1 MNTNVLYAVFKR
13 NFVNYFANPTGYVF
27 ILLFVFLSGVAA
39 FWPHEFFNRNL
50 ANLDQLSWAFPLIML
65 VFIPAITMSV
75 WADER
80 RQGTDELLLT
90 IPATDFDVVLGKYL
104 AALAIFSISLAFSLV
119 CNLWILSRLGEPD
132 WGLFLATNA
141 GYWMI
146 GAAMLGIGMVASFLT
161 GNLTVAYVLGVVFNA
176 PLVLL
181 MFADSIFQPSVA
193 VPLKQWGFSEQFRDF
208 GRGVISLSGTAYM
221 GMVAAVCLYLSMVFI
236 GRRHWRGERGS
247 MSAAVFYPLLH
258 VLWLASFATFAVFLA
273 TYFSL
278 ASVLVGLATAYIVL
292 QAALVWG
299 WECCPGKGGSK
310 ALAYLIPVLQAALL
324 GGFVATA
331 VLVWRS
337 GGVTEANQNM
347 LLGLFAAY
355 AVAHLVL
362 AAGWWRLPQHA
373 SLVPAHYIVRFLALV
388 LVAVGLSVL
397 LKGHDARLDVSA
409 EKLSSL
415 SPATLDLIKHIRSEY
430 KKASDLR
437 EKLTAAKESDKKDEK
452 KIAELQAEFDKA
464 EVKWPIQIEAFVSP
478 EVPEWYAATRLNL
491 ISTLQEIGSRAGDVV
506 QVRINNTQPATE
518 ESNLADRRFG
528 IAARPVETMV
538 RGTSQ
543 RADIFLGVAFVCG
556 LEKRTIPF
564 LDRGLS
570 TEYELVRSMVTVTQ
584 QKRKRLGV
592 LLTDAPLMSRFGD
605 GPTGSDWPIVE
616 ELRKQYEVVK
626 IDPASKITENVD
638 AILAVQPSSL
648 PPDQFENFME
658 AVRSGKPT
666 AIFEDPLP
674 YFAGNVPA
682 TTAQRRAPGGMM
694 NPMMQMQQP
703 PMPKAE
709 NGPLWDLL
717 GVRFSQAGSL
727 EKPGEEIVYQLYN
740 PFPKLSRLTED
751 VPEFVFVDKGSGA
764 DKPFNNDSDITSK
777 LQHLLF
783 PFPGYI
789 EDVRPG
795 SSKLTFTPLVE
806 TGRSTGTVRAQDTM
820 NPMYQMM
827 PGMDPINPRRKH
839 HPKGKAYNL
848 AVAIQG
854 TVPASSV
861 PFRPMAAEQAGET
874 KTDAKTTEAKPETK
888 PEAKP
893 QDAKINVVLVA
904 DIDMLHQAFFR
915 LREMGEIPQLGQSFD
930 FDNVTFV
937 LNVVDEL
944 SGDKKFLDIRKRR
957 PTHRTLT
964 KIDERIKEFYKQKDE
979 AMRDV
984 EDKFEKIADEARK
997 ANQDFV
1003 KKLEDDLKTGKAP
1016 TNEVLQ
1022 TVAMTQ
1028 REKQKE
1034 LDAKLEQLER
1044 DKKKKNAQLDTKLN
1058 LDITRVQNSEKLL
1071 AVLVPPIL
1079 PLVLGITVFISRRY
1093 REREGVSRR
1102 RLRS

>member
-1 MNTNVLYAVFKR
+1 
-13 NFVNYFANPTGYVF
+13 
-27 ILLFVFLSGVAA
+27 
-39 FWPHEFFNRNL
+39 
-50 ANLDQLSWAFPLIML
+50 
-65 VFIPAITMSV
+65 
-75 WADER
+75 
-80 RQGTDELLLT
+80 
-90 IPATDFDVVLGKYL
+90 
-104 AALAIFSISLAFSLV
+104 
-119 CNLWILSRLGEPD
+119 
-132 WGLFLATNA
+132 
-141 GYWMI
+141 
-146 GAAMLGIGMVASFLT
+146 
-161 GNLTVAYVLGVVFNA
+161 
-176 PLVLL
+176 
-181 MFADSIFQPSVA
+181 
-193 VPLKQWGFSEQFRDF
+193 
-208 GRGVISLSGTAYM
+208 
-221 GMVAAVCLYLSMVFI
+221 
-236 GRRHWRGERGS
+236 
-247 MSAAVFYPLLH
+247 
-258 VLWLASFATFAVFLA
+258 
-273 TYFSL
+273 
-278 ASVLVGLATAYIVL
+278 
-292 QAALVWG
+292 
-299 WECCPGKGGSK
+299 
-310 ALAYLIPVLQAALL
+310 
-324 GGFVATA
+324 
-331 VLVWRS
+331 
-337 GGVTEANQNM
+337 
-347 LLGLFAAY
+347 
-355 AVAHLVL
+355 
-362 AAGWWRLPQHA
+362 
-373 SLVPAHYIVRFLALV
+373 
-388 LVAVGLSVL
+388 
-397 LKGHDARLDVSA
+397 
-409 EKLSSL
+409 
-415 SPATLDLIKHIRSEY
+415 
-430 KKASDLR
+430 
-437 EKLTAAKESDKKDEK
+437 
-452 KIAELQAEFDKA
+452 
-464 EVKWPIQIEAFVSP
+464 
-478 EVPEWYAATRLNL
+478 
-491 ISTLQEIGSRAGDVV
+491 
-506 QVRINNTQPATE
+506 
-518 ESNLADRRFG
+518 
-528 IAARPVETMV
+528 
-538 RGTSQ
+538 
-543 RADIFLGVAFVCG
+543 
-556 LEKRTIPF
+556 
-564 LDRGLS
+564 
-570 TEYELVRSMVTVTQ
+570 
-584 QKRKRLGV
+584 
-592 LLTDAPLMSRFGD
+592 
-605 GPTGSDWPIVE
+605 
-616 ELRKQYEVVK
+616 
-626 IDPASKITENVD
+626 
-638 AILAVQPSSL
+638 
-648 PPDQFENFME
+648 
-658 AVRSGKPT
+658 
-666 AIFEDPLP
+666 
-674 YFAGNVPA
+674 
-682 TTAQRRAPGGMM
+682 
-694 NPMMQMQQP
+694 
-703 PMPKAE
+703 
-709 NGPLWDLL
+709 
-717 GVRFSQAGSL
+717 
-727 EKPGEEIVYQLYN
+727 
-740 PFPKLSRLTED
+740 
-751 VPEFVFVDKGSGA
+751 VDKGSGA